1 MFLTQSHSR
10 YLTGEEVETI
20 PIRSSIIANHS
31 VEGDDEPSSTGGH
44 DGTERAVLDT
54 TSEQNVTSGP
64 VKRTRQPPSTGY
76 ICQSS
81 TGIAAD
87 TAKDSPARKKKVKA
101 RLAVQATIEELSAGA
116 DPANALVTQKV
127 SQAETFSSKNLRRI
141 KERSKASSQ
150 ACDAEPAVVFAA
162 TALVQLLDTESKKR
176 TVVDVK
182 KYSLAANKLL
192 NSTGY
197 ESIIVQLF
205 GYFELSTVCLSSAEI
220 AGAQIVT
227 EQRRLEMIAI
237 LIGELMRL

>member
-31 VEGDDEPSSTGGH
+31 VEGDDEPSSNGGH
-44 DGTERAVLDT
+44 DGAERAVSDT

-87 TAKDSPARKKKVKA
+87 TSKDSPARKKKVKA
-101 RLAVQATIEELSAGA
+101 RLAVQATIDGLSAGA

-127 SQAETFSSKNLRRI
+127 SQAETFSSKNLHRI

-176 TVVDVK
+176 TVDVK

-197 ESIIVQLF
+197 ESIIVKLF